1 MAKSFSTIPALSLM
15 PTLCTQCH
23 ARPAFDGACC
33 LHCIMLK
40 ERDAYLA
47 ELRHEL
53 DDQSDLMLG
62 ARGTLAFADLR

>member
-1 MAKSFSTIPALSLM
+1 M
-15 PTLCTQCH
+15 PTLCAQCKTRT
-23 ARPAFDGACC
+23 AVDGGCC
-33 LHCIMLK
+33 LHCVMMR
-40 ERDAYLA
+40 ERDAYFA